1 LNPISSTLIR
11 PLAYLSV
18 GNFSPRSRPATEL
31 VHVDPHGAVVVRVEA
46 RRVRHSIAITLVALL
61 GGAAA
66 IVSVVSVAFYV
77 PVIVLF
83 GRDDPAQTLAG
94 YLSAIAVPIIALAL
108 VIVSLVWSLQLLR
121 RKRDAAA
128 VLVAAFVCVAMVC
141 AGVQLRPH

>member
-1 LNPISSTLIR
+1 
-11 PLAYLSV
+11 
-18 GNFSPRSRPATEL
+18 
-31 VHVDPHGAVVVRVEA
+31 VVRVEA

-108 VIVSLVWSLQLLR
+108 VIASLVWSLQLLR